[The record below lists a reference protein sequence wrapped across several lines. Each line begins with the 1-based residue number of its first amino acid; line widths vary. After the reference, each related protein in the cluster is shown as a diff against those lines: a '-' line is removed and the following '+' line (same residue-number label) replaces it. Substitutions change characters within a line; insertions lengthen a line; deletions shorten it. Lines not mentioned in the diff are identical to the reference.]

1 MTQPPTRNAGRATE
15 LKTQNYE
22 LKTDR
27 VTRCWAL
34 YTPPAM
40 TTIHEPESNSPP
52 VELTVFS
59 GPLDLLLHL
68 IRKNEVSI
76 YDIPIVNICDQYHA
90 HLRAMQELDLD
101 IAGDFLW
108 MASWLLHLKSKMLL
122 PSVDE
127 SEEDPRDELVERLL
141 AYRRIKELASYLHD
155 SDIVRRCL
163 WTPDVETKIS
173 SPAEPELDWV
183 DVDLRLLAQTY
194 LDVMQRFEASHPP
207 PIEVLPLRYKV
218 EDKMTDIYQ
227 RVVADGLVPLLRDLN
242 SRSDPEEVVAVVVA
256 VLELIRLRGVFA
268 EQRKA
273 FAEIY
278 LRPGDRQL
286 STAEMLH
293 HGENSG

>member
-1 MTQPPTRNAGRATE
+1 MLNS
-15 LKTQNYE
+15 
-22 LKTDR
+22 
-27 VTRCWAL
+27 
-34 YTPPAM
+34 PAM
-40 TTIHEPESNSPP
+40 MTMGEPESNVPP

-59 GPLDLLLHL
+59 GPLDLLMHL

-76 YDIPIVNICDQYHA
+76 YDIPIVSICDQYHA

-101 IAGDFLW
+101 VAGDFLW

-122 PSVDE
+122 PSVVE
-127 SEEDPRDELVERLL
+127 SEEDPRAELVERLL
-141 AYRRIKELASYLHD
+141 AYRRVKELASYLHD

-163 WTPDVETKIS
+163 WTPDVDANIGVTS
-173 SPAEPELDWV
+173 EPELDWE

-218 EDKMTDIYQ
+218 EEKMTDIYQ
-227 RVVADGLVPLLRDLN
+227 RVNSDGMVPLLRHLN
-242 SRSDPEEVVAVVVA
+242 SRSDPQEVVTVIVA
-256 VLELIRLRGVFA
+256 ALELVRLRGVFA

-286 STAEMLH
+286 SARDLLH

>member
-1 MTQPPTRNAGRATE
+1 MGEGGWE
-15 LKTQNYE
+15 LKTENCQLESVLSIRRLLTVYS
-22 LKTDR
+22 
-27 VTRCWAL
+27 
-34 YTPPAM
+34 PAM
-40 TTIHEPESNSPP
+40 MTTVEPESKVPP

-76 YDIPIVNICDQYHA
+76 YDIPIVSICDQYHA
-90 HLRAMQELDLD
+90 HLRAMRELDLD
-101 IAGDFLW
+101 VAGDFLW

-122 PSVDE
+122 PSVVE

-141 AYRRIKELASYLHD
+141 AYRRVKQLASYLHD

-163 WTPDVETKIS
+163 WAPDVETSIS
-173 SPAEPELDWV
+173 SLAEPELDWE

-194 LDVMQRFEASHPP
+194 LEVMQRFEASHPP

-218 EDKMTDIYQ
+218 EEKMSDIYE
-227 RVVADGLVPLLRDLN
+227 RVNMDGLVPLLRDLN

-256 VLELIRLRGVFA
+256 VLELVRLRGVFA

-286 STAEMLH
+286 SNRELLH